1 MGRPAGQALHE
12 FVAAAV
18 DAFMAGFTFDKL
30 SLQLVVNVPNVLP
43 LSSPAGLFP
52 PSAIYF
58 LLASIHWIFCCS
70 SCSHTKS

>member
-30 SLQLVVNVPNVLP
+30 SLQLAVN
-43 LSSPAGLFP
+43 AKCAAAKQ
-52 PSAIYF
+52 PSRPFSTQCSLLQYF
-58 LLASIHWIFCCS
+58 WIFCCS

>member
-30 SLQLVVNVPNVLP
+30 SLQLAVNVPNVLP
-43 LSSPAGLFP
+43 LSSPQAFFHPVL
-52 PSAIYF
+52 SISSLLQYF
-58 LLASIHWIFCCS
+58 WIFCCS